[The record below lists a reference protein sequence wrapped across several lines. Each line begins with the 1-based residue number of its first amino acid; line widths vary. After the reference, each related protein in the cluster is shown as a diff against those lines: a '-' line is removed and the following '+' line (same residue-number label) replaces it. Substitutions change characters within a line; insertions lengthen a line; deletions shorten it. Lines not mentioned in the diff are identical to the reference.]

1 MTIRFRTCLV
11 ALAASL
17 FAASGVAQDITRGS
31 INGVV
36 RDPSGG
42 VIAGARVSLAGP
54 LGARSATT
62 AGGGEY
68 SFPNL
73 VPAPGYTVTV
83 EATGF
88 MSQKSAPL
96 TVRVNQAA
104 TVDFQLEL

>member
-17 FAASGVAQDITRGS
+17 LAASGIAQDITRGS

-42 VIAGARVSLAGP
+42 VVPGARVSLAGP
-54 LGARSATT
+54 LGARTT
-62 AGGGEY
+62 TTGAGGEY

-73 VPAPGYTVTV
+73 MPNPGYTVTV
-83 EATGF
+83 EGSGF
-88 MSQKSAPL
+88 TTQKSAPI

-104 TVDFQLEL
+104 TVDFQ